1 MYFRARLSAVDDP
14 VADLRS
20 ERRTCSRRSYND
32 IGAIL
37 TRISAALERQR
48 ETESKWN
55 YSRKPIIIF
64 LNCLGMAAG
73 GAALLALA
81 GRLGVL
87 IPRKESNAMKKA
99 ITPLTTLL

>member
-1 MYFRARLSAVDDP
+1 
-14 VADLRS
+14 
-20 ERRTCSRRSYND
+20 
-32 IGAIL
+32 
-37 TRISAALERQR
+37 
-48 ETESKWN
+48 
-55 YSRKPIIIF
+55 
-64 LNCLGMAAG
+64 MAAG